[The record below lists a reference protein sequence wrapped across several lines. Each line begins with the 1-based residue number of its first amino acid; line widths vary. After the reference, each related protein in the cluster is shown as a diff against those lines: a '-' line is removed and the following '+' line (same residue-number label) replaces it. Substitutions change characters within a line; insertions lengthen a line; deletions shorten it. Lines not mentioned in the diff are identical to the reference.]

1 MTLIFLTIICILL
14 AYLLGSI
21 PTGYLIAKAHGVDIQ
36 KIGSGNIGATNVL
49 RSVGRIPALIVVIL
63 DPLKGA
69 LAVLIAQWSQLS
81 IWGVALTGLAAILGN
96 NFNVFLRFRGG
107 KGIATSLGMFAPID
121 PLTTLAA
128 ALIGI
133 FTIFLGRYVSL
144 GSLVGI
150 FAAILLHL
158 KGQYH
163 IATLLLVCIVFAL
176 AMFQHRSNLQ
186 RLAAGTERRLG
197 QKSVASSQTTPDTS
211 ISVPKLGKDF
221 DNPGPASLDAQ
232 TEAKDS

>member
-1 MTLIFLTIICILL
+1 VTLIFLTLLCMIL

-21 PTGYLIAKAHGVDIQ
+21 PTGYLIARAHGVDIQ

-49 RSVGRIPALIVVIL
+49 RTVGLGPALIVVLI
-63 DPLKGA
+63 DPLKAA
-69 LAVLIAQWSQLS
+69 LAVLIAQWGQLS
-81 IWGVALTGLAAILGN
+81 MWGVALTGLAAVLGN
-96 NFNVFLRFRGG
+96 NFNAFLRFKGG
-107 KGIATSLGMFAPID
+107 KGIATSLGTFAPID
-121 PLTTLAA
+121 PLTTLCA

-133 FTIFLGRYVSL
+133 FTMALGRYVSL

-163 IATLLLVCIVFAL
+163 LASLLLVIIIFAL

-186 RLAAGTERRLG
+186 RLAAGNERRLG
-197 QKSVASSQTTPDTS
+197 EKTVNPVNLTS
-211 ISVPKLGKDF
+211 ATRADVPSNISVSELAGSEDVH
-221 DNPGPASLDAQ
+221 
-232 TEAKDS
+232 E